1 MQGSFSEKQNVLE
14 SLNRYSLL
22 VLDDLGAE
30 RSTEYMQEIVYN
42 IVDWRYRSGKP
53 MIVTTNL
60 TGEQMKAT
68 DNIQLQ
74 RIYDRIFERC
84 LPIEVNGQSRRK
96 QKTGCRSRGYA
107 TKTGNLK
114 GVQMSKG
121 LNLRPHQIEEMKKLK
136 KEGKSIR
143 EIAKLY
149 GVSMST
155 VVRKTQDIPDT
166 EEKPSA
172 ANMEDLLKQWDY
184 LHERYGT
191 KK

>member
-1 MQGSFSEKQNVLE
+1 
-14 SLNRYSLL
+14 
-22 VLDDLGAE
+22 
-30 RSTEYMQEIVYN
+30 
-42 IVDWRYRSGKP
+42 
-53 MIVTTNL
+53 
-60 TGEQMKAT
+60 
-68 DNIQLQ
+68 
-74 RIYDRIFERC
+74 
-84 LPIEVNGQSRRK
+84 
-96 QKTGCRSRGYA
+96 
-107 TKTGNLK
+107 
-114 GVQMSKG
+114 MSKG

-155 VVRKTQDIPDT
+155 VVRKTQDIPDA
-166 EEKPSA
+166 EEKSSA

>member
-1 MQGSFSEKQNVLE
+1 
-14 SLNRYSLL
+14 
-22 VLDDLGAE
+22 
-30 RSTEYMQEIVYN
+30 
-42 IVDWRYRSGKP
+42 
-53 MIVTTNL
+53 
-60 TGEQMKAT
+60 
-68 DNIQLQ
+68 
-74 RIYDRIFERC
+74 
-84 LPIEVNGQSRRK
+84 
-96 QKTGCRSRGYA
+96 
-107 TKTGNLK
+107 
-114 GVQMSKG
+114 MSKG

-155 VVRKTQDIPDT
+155 VVRKTKDIQDA

-172 ANMEDLLKQWDY
+172 ANMEELLKQWDY

>member
-1 MQGSFSEKQNVLE
+1 
-14 SLNRYSLL
+14 
-22 VLDDLGAE
+22 
-30 RSTEYMQEIVYN
+30 
-42 IVDWRYRSGKP
+42 
-53 MIVTTNL
+53 
-60 TGEQMKAT
+60 
-68 DNIQLQ
+68 
-74 RIYDRIFERC
+74 
-84 LPIEVNGQSRRK
+84 
-96 QKTGCRSRGYA
+96 
-107 TKTGNLK
+107 
-114 GVQMSKG
+114 MSKG

-155 VVRKTQDIPDT
+155 VVRKTQDIQDA